1 MATIKSIIMY
11 VVIALAYAFKFY
23 FLTRKIRK
31 ITNYIHPVDRSN
43 AKSYR
48 ENLFMI
54 AVVLKDFPIHVIQI
68 A

>member
-31 ITNYIHPVDRSN
+31 ITNYIRSVNRSN
-43 AKSYR
+43 VKSYL
-48 ENLFMI
+48 EHLFMI
-54 AVVLKDFPIHVIQI
+54 AVVLTDCPSLVIQI